1 MGDSARWPVL
11 FFMNGNAVPF
21 DSLKKSI
28 DQWQD
33 NRRAENNARYD
44 TKHGVPTTK
53 VLNQRL
59 IEALDKGWHK
69 TAAQA
74 LEQGASADARH
85 FYEYGLSQ
93 YTYPILSREVMRDR
107 RANIDLILQHAPDL
121 DTQDSFTGH
130 TALMEAVIRGNT
142 PVVRLLLDAGAKLDI
157 RSSIHSPEKTKAT
170 ALDIAAERGYDDIEE
185 MLKAEPQRRQAAAKA
200 AQQAAA
206 EAAQKAAQKAAEPE
220 TPPTPAEIVVKTDK
234 SIAVS
239 EPIRFK
245 NHAKPKK
252 WFQF

>member
-1 MGDSARWPVL
+1 M
-11 FFMNGNAVPF
+11 PF
-21 DSLKKSI
+21 DSLKESLRAWK
-28 DQWQD
+28 D
-33 NRRAENNARYD
+33 NRRAENNARHD
-44 TKHGVPTTK
+44 AKHGTPTTK
-53 VLNQRL
+53 TLNHRL
-59 IEALDKGWHK
+59 IEALDKGWQK

-93 YTYPILSREVMRDR
+93 YTYPVLSREVMRNNR
-107 RANIDLILQHAPDL
+107 VNIDLILQHAPDL

-130 TALMEAVIRGNT
+130 TPLIEAVIRGNT
-142 PVVRLLLDAGAKLDI
+142 PIVRLLLDAGAKLDI
-157 RSSIHSPEKTKAT
+157 RTSIHSAEKTKAT

-206 EAAQKAAQKAAEPE
+206 EAAEKAAQKAKEPQ
-220 TPPTPAEIVVKTDK
+220 PPPPPAEIVVKTDK

-245 NHAKPKK
+245 SRAKPKK